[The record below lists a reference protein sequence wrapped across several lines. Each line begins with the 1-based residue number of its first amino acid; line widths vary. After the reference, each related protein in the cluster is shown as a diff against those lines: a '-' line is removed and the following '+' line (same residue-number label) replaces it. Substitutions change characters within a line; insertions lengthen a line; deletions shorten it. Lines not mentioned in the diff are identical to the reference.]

1 MPIAAAYVGLY
12 LMCAAAF
19 AMGSLRIQVLPDCPR
34 LPKLVPNMK
43 SRLPNLYRSEPDS
56 SKVRPTRH
64 DRYQKSKKSSAMG
77 LLRLLAIA
85 TTGGA
90 VMLASLAGL
99 AFIRSGSQFMEGV
112 KTAFTLQPPEEK
124 VDVRTV
130 VVEQVRNVSELTT
143 AVFTMEAVVPAK
155 SDRKLG
161 DITVGETNL
170 LYIAYG
176 TVSAGVDLGK
186 IQPADVS
193 ESAEGTVVRLVLP
206 APEIFN
212 DNTGLDI
219 NRSDVYDYNR
229 GFLNM
234 GPDRAPQLQMMA
246 QKEAMKKIQTAA
258 CDQGI
263 LKQANERAQL
273 MVGQLLEGAGFETVV
288 VETSGDSVAD
298 CYALM

>member
-1 MPIAAAYVGLY
+1 
-12 LMCAAAF
+12 
-19 AMGSLRIQVLPDCPR
+19 MGSLRIQVLPDCPR

-64 DRYQKSKKSSAMG
+64 DRYQKSKKSAAMG

-143 AVFTMEAVVPAK
+143 AVFTMEAVVPTQ

-161 DITVGETNL
+161 DYTIGQTNL
-170 LYIAYG
+170 LYVAHG
-176 TVSAGVDLGK
+176 EVRAGVDLEALSADDVITSDLESGRRVVLRLPPPK
-186 IQPADVS
+186 ILDTKIDVANS
-193 ESAEGTVVRLVLP
+193 E
-206 APEIFN
+206 
-212 DNTGLDI
+212 
-219 NRSDVYDYNR
+219 VYDYSR
-229 GFLNM
+229 GFLNL
-234 GPDRAPQLQMMA
+234 GPDRAPELQDMA
-246 QKEAMKKIQTAA
+246 QKEALAKIEQAA
-258 CDQGI
+258 FEQDI
-263 LKQANERAQL
+263 LGQANDRAEL
-273 MVGQLLEGAGFETVV
+273 VVTQLLKSAGFNEVV
-288 VETSGDSVAD
+288 IKTSTASTAIQPSD
-298 CYALM
+298 

>member
-64 DRYQKSKKSSAMG
+64 DRYQKSKKSAAMG

-143 AVFTMEAVVPAK
+143 AVFTMEAVVPTQ

-161 DITVGETNL
+161 DYTIGQTNL
-170 LYIAYG
+170 LYVAHG
-176 TVSAGVDLGK
+176 EVRAGVDLEALSADDVITSDLESGRRVVLRLPPPK
-186 IQPADVS
+186 ILDTKIDVANS
-193 ESAEGTVVRLVLP
+193 E
-206 APEIFN
+206 
-212 DNTGLDI
+212 
-219 NRSDVYDYNR
+219 VYDYSR
-229 GFLNM
+229 GFLNL
-234 GPDRAPQLQMMA
+234 GPDRAPELQDMA
-246 QKEAMKKIQTAA
+246 QKEALAKIEQAA
-258 CDQGI
+258 FEQDI
-263 LKQANERAQL
+263 LGQANDRAEL
-273 MVGQLLEGAGFETVV
+273 VVTQLLKSAGFNEVV
-288 VETSGDSVAD
+288 IKTSTASTAIQPSD
-298 CYALM
+298 